1 MSNSDNTQK
10 RDFNAV
16 FESVK
21 QQGLQKLSDEH
32 FKKYRIDPLKE
43 LLPPQI
49 AIKVNNGILG
59 TLGNISLFTGKAKAK
74 KSFVIGMMVSTAL
87 DSTMHGIL
95 KNELPSDKK
104 TVLYFDTEQGE
115 YHVQKAVKRICK
127 QVGKQNPENLH
138 AYFLRSH
145 TPAERVEF
153 IEHLIYNTENIGVV
167 CIDGIKDLI
176 TSINDEEQATNI
188 VSKLMKWSAECN
200 VHIITVLHQNKGD
213 NNARGHIGTELQNK
227 AETIITVTAIE
238 GDKTISTVEV
248 DKSREQDFE
257 PFSIAIDSEGM
268 PFIMDYC
275 TPTTKPKDT
284 GEKMPDWRKLDEGV
298 MYEIVEKCF
307 SSSPS
312 LGAGE
317 LQSSMQNQYF
327 NRTKKNI
334 GTNYVKAFINHLK
347 DLGFIYQK
355 QPKQPYFLAKQ
366 NFEDNTDEVQ
376 QILDQPTD
384 EELF

>member
-10 RDFNAV
+10 RDFSDFYKDLNQ
-16 FESVK
+16 EEP
-21 QQGLQKLSDEH
+21 QKFNDDYL
-32 FKKYRIDPLKE
+32 KKYRIDPLKE

-49 AIKVNNGILG
+49 AIKVNDGILG
-59 TLGNISLFTGKAKAK
+59 TLGNISMFTGKAKAK

-95 KNELPSDKK
+95 KNELPSNKK

-115 YHVQKAVKRICK
+115 YHVQNAVKRICK
-127 QVGKQNPENLH
+127 QVGKTNPENLH

-145 TPAERVEF
+145 TPAERVEL
-153 IEHLIYNTENIGVV
+153 IEHLIYTTENVGVV

-176 TSINDEEQATNI
+176 TSINDEEQAGNI
-188 VSKLMKWSAECN
+188 VTKLMKWSAERN
-200 VHIITVLHQNKGD
+200 IHIITVLHQNKGD

-238 GDKTISTVEV
+238 GDKTVSTVEV
-248 DKSREQDFE
+248 DRSREQGFE
-257 PFSIAIDSEGM
+257 PFSIAIDNEGI
-268 PFIMDYC
+268 PFIMDHC

-284 GEKMPDWRKLDEGV
+284 SEKMPEWRKLDEGV
-298 MYEIVEKCF
+298 MYEIAEKCF
-307 SSSPS
+307 SSSGF

-317 LQSSMQNQYF
+317 LQSNMQNQYF

-355 QPKQPYFLAKQ
+355 QPKQPYYLAKQ
-366 NFEDNTDEVQ
+366 NFDDNTDEVQ
-376 QILDQPTD
+376 MILDKPI
-384 EELF
+384 EEAFF